1 MLRPE
6 RLPRPLSVIVVAVV
20 YCPPWYSSDLM
31 RQLNLYINHCLD
43 WVSCTYPNAGIF
55 VAGDF
60 NSFQTGSLCR
70 NHRLRQVVRDATRG
84 KATLDKI
91 LTNCAEYYLE
101 SRILPPIGNS
111 DHNCVYFEACYTR
124 SSTAGYKHVSK
135 RYFSTETYECIA
147 KDLLRTNWSIM
158 YRENDCRLQADML
171 YSIVSD
177 VVDKYAPVRSFVLRN
192 NDKPWIGSS
201 RN

>member
-1 MLRPE
+1 MANVTEDPIEVLWIVLRPE
-6 RLPRPLSVIVVAVV
+6 RLPRPLSFIVVAVV
-20 YCPPWYSSDLM
+20 YCPPWYSVDLM
-31 RQLNLYINHCLD
+31 RQLNLYLNHCLD

-70 NHRLRQVVRDATRG
+70 NHRLKQVVRDATRG

-101 SRILPPIGNS
+101 SRIFPPIGNS

-124 SSTAGYKHVSK
+124 SSTVGYKHVSK
-135 RYFSTETYECIA
+135 RYFSTETYECISLA
-147 KDLLRTNWSIM
+147 KDLLRTNWGITVG
-158 YRENDCRLQADML
+158 LQ
-171 YSIVSD
+171 
-177 VVDKYAPVRSFVLRN
+177 
-192 NDKPWIGSS
+192 GE
-201 RN
+201 